1 MNFSRRRIS
10 VVGNLSSGPHLQDA
24 VWDRAD
30 DGGNHAGDGEHDSGR
45 AEFECLVKCVQ
56 LEQRT
61 SFDEN

>member
-1 MNFSRRRIS
+1 M
-10 VVGNLSSGPHLQDA
+10 GNLSSGPHLQDA